1 MVRSVLVGVY
11 ALVFRGVVR
20 VLCWSLCLVMCVLA
34 CFLVELDCSC
44 FLQVGDD
51 WLMGVSVCEV
61 W

>member
-1 MVRSVLVGVY
+1 MIGYCVGRC
-11 ALVFRGVVR
+11 AL
-20 VLCWSLCLVMCVLA
+20 LCVMCVLA